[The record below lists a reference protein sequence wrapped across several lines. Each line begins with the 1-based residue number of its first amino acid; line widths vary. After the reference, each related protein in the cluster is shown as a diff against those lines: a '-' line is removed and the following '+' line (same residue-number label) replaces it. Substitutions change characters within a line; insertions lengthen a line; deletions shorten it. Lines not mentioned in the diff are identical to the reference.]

1 MAKSKKLI
9 VIDHPYSDYDFY
21 NCVFVPSKVPK
32 LLEAEGACFAIEN
45 LINLN
50 PNLKNKK
57 LDIVEFMSGK
67 GEFEKHIRDEANFEI
82 GNYVGI
88 DAVEQDKPRTK
99 LIVGDV
105 LTTFPDY
112 KADVVLALYYSAS
125 SVSGPEGQPSPGAM
139 RAMSINAFKNLE
151 KGGGFFLGFAA
162 QGEALSFD
170 LSDGENDEE
179 NEVPIPIYNG
189 LRKKF
194 GIEETEKATLTF
206 VQNNVYDRKNGLMI
220 ETMKNIEVKD
230 KDNNTVGT
238 IQMEQPLKQ
247 LYMSEGHI
255 VDNLK
260 QVGFKDLIFFDISF
274 DEGHV
279 NIENLDS
286 IMTESE
292 QFATHILAIK

>member
-1 MAKSKKLI
+1 MSKSKKLI
-9 VIDHPYSDYDFY
+9 IIEHPYSDYDFY
-21 NCVFVPSKVPK
+21 NCVFVPSRVPK

-45 LINLN
+45 LININ
-50 PNLKNKK
+50 PKLKNKK

-67 GEFEKHIRDEANFEI
+67 GEFEKHIRDEARFEI

-88 DAVEQDKPRTK
+88 DAVEQDKPRTE

-105 LTTFPDY
+105 LTIFPKF

-125 SVSGPEGQPSPGAM
+125 SVSGPEGQPSPRAM
-139 RAMSINAFKNLE
+139 RSMSMNAFKNLND
-151 KGGGFFLGFAA
+151 GGGFFLGFAA

-179 NEVPIPIYNG
+179 NEVPIPIYNR
-189 LRKKF
+189 LREKF
-194 GIEETEKATLTF
+194 GLGQTEKASLSF
-206 VQNNVYDRKNGLMI
+206 EQENVYDRKNGLMI
-220 ETMKNIEVKD
+220 ETMKNIKVKD
-230 KDNNTVGT
+230 GDDKTVGR
-238 IQMEQPLKQ
+238 IEMNQPLKQ
-247 LYMSEGHI
+247 LYMSESHI
-255 VDNLK
+255 VDNLR
-260 QVGFKDLIFFDISF
+260 QVGFKELIFFDISF

-279 NIENLDS
+279 NIEKLDS

>member
-1 MAKSKKLI
+1 MSKSKKLI

-45 LINLN
+45 LINISPDLA
-50 PNLKNKK
+50 NKD

-67 GEFEKHIRDEANFEI
+67 GEFEKHIRDEAQFKI
-82 GNYVGI
+82 GKYVGI
-88 DAVEQDKPRTK
+88 DAVAQDEPRTE

-105 LTTFPDY
+105 LTIFPNF
-112 KADVVLALYYSAS
+112 KADIVLALYYSAS
-125 SVSGPEGQPSPGAM
+125 SVSGPEGYPSPAAM
-139 RAMSINAFKNLE
+139 RAMSINAYKNLND
-151 KGGGFFLGFAA
+151 GGGYFLGFAA

-189 LRKKF
+189 LREKF
-194 GIEETEKATLTF
+194 NLDKTEKASLSF
-206 VQNNVYDRKNGLMI
+206 QQENVYDRKNGLMI
-220 ETMKNIEVKD
+220 ETMRNIEVKD
-230 KDNNTVGT
+230 KGNNTVGK
-238 IQMEQPLKQ
+238 IEMKQPLKQ
-247 LYMSEGHI
+247 LYMSESHI

-279 NIENLDS
+279 NIEKLDS
-286 IMTESE
+286 TMTESE